1 MEMNTEA
8 KWYVLHTQPGHENV
22 ARENLLKVVEKN
34 NLTNRVFDIVI
45 PTEEVVEE
53 KNGKKVIVE
62 RKLFP
67 TYMLVKMIYGDD
79 IWHRIVGTRGIT
91 GFTGPKGRPL
101 SLTEE
106 EIVKMRLEKSQA
118 DISMQI
124 GDKVELLDGA
134 LKGQVGTIK
143 EIDKENLTAKVTV
156 EMFGRENLVDM
167 NLDELRKL
175 M

>member
-1 MEMNTEA
+1 MKMETEA

-22 ARENLLKVVEKN
+22 AKENLLKVVEKN
-34 NLTNRVFDIVI
+34 NLTNRVFDVVI

-53 KNGKKVIVE
+53 KKGKKVIVE

-91 GFTGPKGRPL
+91 GFTGPLGRPL
-101 SLTEE
+101 ELTQE
-106 EIVKMRLEKSQA
+106 EIVKMRLEKSEA
-118 DISMQI
+118 DISMQV

-134 LKGQVGTIK
+134 LKGQVGTINA
-143 EIDKENLTAKVTV
+143 IDKENLTAKVVV
-156 EMFGRENLVDM
+156 EMFGRENTVDM

>member
-79 IWHRIVGTRGIT
+79 IWHRIVGTRGVT

>member
-118 DISMQI
+118 DISMQV

-167 NLDELRKL
+167 NLD
-175 M
+175 

>member
-22 ARENLLKVVEKN
+22 ARENLLRVVEKN